1 MISCIR
7 KTWRYRRHK
16 VSLYQKLWAVEQ
28 AKEELKNVKSKGK
41 ERMYSGAEFLIRMC
55 HTSLEHLEWQQKEA
69 FKHKLTVE
77 NVTRKLI
84 ESSLTENK
92 E

>member
-1 MISCIR
+1 
-7 KTWRYRRHK
+7 
-16 VSLYQKLWAVEQ
+16 
-28 AKEELKNVKSKGK
+28 
-41 ERMYSGAEFLIRMC
+41 MYSGAEFLIRMC

-69 FKHKLTVE
+69 LKHKLTVE